1 MYIEICSNNHSEFI
15 GKGDSAVHVE
25 TRFWVDE
32 NDIYWYSYDDICDL
46 VKLNNNT
53 ARKWYRYDI
62 PEDQKC
68 TCWDLNNYNNRG
80 EQQRIPVDFV
90 TGESARLVVQQHAEY
105 ISERDNNIIKSLN
118 NLEFKLDAKD
128 KYFED
133 DVLVDIINKT
143 KAALESKDYEEWSI
157 QVNRAYHSESVRDML
172 DKNGEV
178 LFDKEIE
185 NAVDEIR
192 YYLYTESDIK
202 HIILED
208 ENEEIKLKIE
218 NPWFPKELK

>member
-1 MYIEICSNNHSEFI
+1 MYIEICSSNHSEFV
-15 GKGDSAVHVE
+15 GKGDSVVYVE

-32 NDIYWYSYDDICDL
+32 NNVYWYSYDDICDL
-46 VKLNNNT
+46 VKLNNKIAT
-53 ARKWYRYDI
+53 KWYRYDI

-68 TCWDLNNYNNRG
+68 TCYDSNYQDQYGNKR
-80 EQQRIPVDFV
+80 QILVDFV
-90 TGESARLVVQQHAEY
+90 TGETARLVVQQHAEY

-172 DKNGEV
+172 DKNDKV

-185 NAVDEIR
+185 NTVDEIR
-192 YYLYTESDIK
+192 HYLYTESDIK

>member
-1 MYIEICSNNHSEFI
+1 MLVEKIEVIEL
-15 GKGDSAVHVE
+15 
-25 TRFWVDE
+25 
-32 NDIYWYSYDDICDL
+32 DDNIA
-46 VKLNNNT
+46 K
-53 ARKWYRYDI
+53 A
-62 PEDQKC
+62 
-68 TCWDLNNYNNRG
+68 
-80 EQQRIPVDFV
+80 
-90 TGESARLVVQQHAEY
+90 
-105 ISERDNNIIKSLN
+105 IIKSLN